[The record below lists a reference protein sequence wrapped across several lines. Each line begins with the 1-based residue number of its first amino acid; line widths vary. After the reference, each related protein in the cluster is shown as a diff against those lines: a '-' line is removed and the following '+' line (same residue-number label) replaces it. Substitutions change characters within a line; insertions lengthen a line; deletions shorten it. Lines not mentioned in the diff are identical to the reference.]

1 MTRTKKR
8 PHSHFVA
15 AGLGLALSTLGLNA
29 LLRAAAAD
37 AQQQEPVLHEF
48 FTYSPGSVQGSPSD
62 LPALPEPGREDAS
75 AETDTSSVIVQ
86 TAQGPSLSDALR
98 PPWQEAPPQLPDQW
112 NDPVGMDLN
121 TTAPDLLQYIEA
133 FEPSVAPFKRLGV
146 RNRVIGTAA
155 WGEFALA
162 VPSSGASPVTVS
174 SRIPDGYD
182 LFTGTVAI
190 ETDGAQMI
198 PVPSVSPDEM
208 VLQARTIPDAGV
220 QWLRDEAGNAFVWID
235 SPGLYTLHW
244 LVAVDPAYFSA
255 PLDRAT
261 LPRQAPAQAPGIR
274 TAALQVLAAAGTSES
289 AADHEIVERL
299 TRWLQ
304 GFTATDVPLDP
315 QPGQSEFLSVA
326 LSEAGV
332 CRHRALIFVVVLQAI
347 GVRAQYV
354 YNEAHAFVEVNLSG
368 RWRRIDLGGAAGDVQ
383 LVGDPETEMYDSP
396 PDSLAPSE
404 QPVDDTSFGPPRNA
418 QTSGETDANAD
429 ADPNAAPSNDGNGA
443 ANGASATASAAT
455 DGSSQGGRNAPTPPN
470 NPTAANA
477 DNAAHVDPTAA
488 ANAGT
493 TQDSTV
499 SPDGRPYASLQLIDV
514 PLSVYRGD
522 TFAVSASLTTPN
534 GEPVAE
540 RTLTFILQA
549 DRSGANEAPLRL
561 GTCTTDAEGICTIAL
576 QVPAQVRAG
585 TAELGVEFGG
595 DDQWAGTSTLIRP

>member
-15 AGLGLALSTLGLNA
+15 AALGVALALAGLHG
-29 LLRAAAAD
+29 LLRATDAD

-62 LPALPEPGREDAS
+62 LPALPEPGREEAS
-75 AETDTSSVIVQ
+75 TEADTSSVIVQ

-98 PPWQEAPPQLPDQW
+98 PPWQEEPPQLPDQW

-121 TTAPDLLQYIEA
+121 TTAPDLLQYIET

-146 RNRVIGTAA
+146 RNRVIGTTA
-155 WGEFALA
+155 WGEFELA
-162 VPSSGASPVTVS
+162 VPSSGATPLTIS
-174 SRIPDGYD
+174 SRVPGGYD
-182 LFTGTVAI
+182 IFTGTVAI

-198 PVPSVSPDEM
+198 PVPSVSPDEV
-208 VLQARTIPDAGV
+208 VLQARVIPDAGL

-235 SPGLYTLHW
+235 APGLYTLHW

-255 PLDRAT
+255 PLGPAT

-274 TAALQVLAAAGTSES
+274 PAALQVLAAAGTSES

-299 TRWLQ
+299 ARWLQ

-383 LVGDPETEMYDSP
+383 LVGDPQTEMYESP
-396 PDSLAPSE
+396 PDSLAPSD

-418 QTSGETDANAD
+418 QTGGETGPNAD
-429 ADPNAAPSNDGNGA
+429 ADPNADPSNNGNGTT
-443 ANGASATASAAT
+443 NGASAAT
-455 DGSSQGGRNAPTPPN
+455 DGSSQGGSHAPTSPT
-470 NPTAANA
+470 NPGAANA
-477 DNAAHVDPTAA
+477 DHAAHVDPTAE
-488 ANAGT
+488 ANDGT
-493 TQDSTV
+493 PQESTV

-549 DRSGANEAPLRL
+549 DRSGATEAPLRL

-595 DDQWAGTSTLIRP
+595 DDQWARTSTLIRP